1 MDDRL
6 EKALAFSKY
15 RTTIENRRKSI
26 KRRFESMLIVHYAN
40 GMFKADA
47 TTMSFIA
54 LLLAKGN
61 TYSIILDVKEN
72 PIEVDDLTELFNILN
87 SAYHAAT
94 NEYHTETKKLAK
106 ARDVKKAM
114 NW

>member
-26 KRRFESMLIVHYAN
+26 KRRFESMLIVHYEN
-40 GMFKADA
+40 GMFKADNA
-47 TTMSFIA
+47 TISFIA
-54 LLLAKGN
+54 VLLMRN
-61 TYSIILDVKEN
+61 TKSCVLLDSKDN
-72 PIEVDDLTELFNILN
+72 PIEIEDLQDLADTLL
-87 SAYHAAT
+87 SAYHSAT
-94 NEYHTETKKLAK
+94 NEYYTETKKLAK